1 MNINQQLPNSNEDKL
16 LSRHTSTLVKPVNS
30 EADFK
35 NNNESPPN
43 LKKHKDSLELE
54 SNTQKQNE
62 NDNDIPNENNMEN
75 NNMNMSSPPTG
86 AARLKIT
93 PLKGLSSS
101 LRPRLFKSI
110 GIQVGSEK
118 W

>member
-1 MNINQQLPNSNEDKL
+1 MDINQKLPNSNEVQLVSQK
-16 LSRHTSTLVKPVNS
+16 TSTIAKTVNT
-30 EADFK
+30 EADIK
-35 NNNESPPN
+35 NNNQSPN
-43 LKKHKDSLELE
+43 LKQHKNSLELE
-54 SNTQKQNE
+54 RNGQKPTE
-62 NDNDIPNENNMEN
+62 NGNNIPNQTNMEN
-75 NNMNMSSPPTG
+75 NNINISDSPSG